1 MPKNSCDD
9 IIRSDCWSRLE
20 EAHTSLYPFGPSSA
34 QHNLRVMTAKEIVIK
49 RALLLHMTLLM
60 ENKRGENMLFP
71 GLHFLSLLLNQY
83 IVIVTSLED
92 DRQEAGLIYGYPLI
106 ENASLH
112 MFAVQTVK

>member
-1 MPKNSCDD
+1 
-9 IIRSDCWSRLE
+9 
-20 EAHTSLYPFGPSSA
+20 
-34 QHNLRVMTAKEIVIK
+34 MTAKEIVIK

-60 ENKRGENMLFP
+60 ENKRGENILFP

-92 DRQEAGLIYGYPLI
+92 DRREAGLIYGYPLI

-112 MFAVQTVK
+112 IFAVQTVKQSRE